1 MKKKILILGG
11 TGFIGQNLVTKLSK
25 NINYDLTTVAR
36 KTVYYKKID
45 KKINHIKCNLSKL
58 SDFKKFDN
66 KKFDYIINLSGN
78 INHKNKII
86 TKKIHSEAAKN
97 IFQYF
102 SKQKIKLFIQAG
114 SSLEYGET
122 TSPQVEK
129 LKCNPKSHYG
139 SSKLSS
145 SKFLE
150 KIAKKKK
157 IKYLILRLYQVYGPF
172 QKLDRLIPFT
182 IDNCLK
188 NKRFN
193 CSSGEQYRD
202 FLYINDLVNLFELIL
217 NHENIK
223 SGIYNVGFGLPV
235 KVKTVIKLINT
246 IIKKGEPNF
255 GGVKM
260 RPDEVEI
267 LYPDIKKIKKIL
279 NGNQRLHCLQE

>member
-36 KTVYYKKID
+36 RTVYYKKID

-114 SSLEYGET
+114 SSLEYGHIK
-122 TSPQVEK
+122 SPHYERFKTVK
-129 LKCNPKSHYG
+129 ISSLKSVYTK
-139 SSKLSS
+139 SKLLATKLFPDPMSPKIPIRIIS
-145 SKFLE
+145 LKVSPLSHLFQVLHHAKF
-150 KIAKKKK
+150 
-157 IKYLILRLYQVYGPF
+157 
-172 QKLDRLIPFT
+172 
-182 IDNCLK
+182 
-188 NKRFN
+188 
-193 CSSGEQYRD
+193 
-202 FLYINDLVNLFELIL
+202 
-217 NHENIK
+217 
-223 SGIYNVGFGLPV
+223 
-235 KVKTVIKLINT
+235 
-246 IIKKGEPNF
+246 
-255 GGVKM
+255 
-260 RPDEVEI
+260 
-267 LYPDIKKIKKIL
+267 
-279 NGNQRLHCLQE
+279 

>member
-36 KTVYYKKID
+36 KTVNYKKID

-102 SKQKIKLFIQAG
+102 SKQNIKLFIQAG

-129 LKCNPKSHYG
+129 LKCKPKSHYG

-145 SKFLE
+145 TKFLE

-157 IKYLILRLYQVYGPF
+157 DKISNFKAL
-172 QKLDRLIPFT
+172 
-182 IDNCLK
+182 
-188 NKRFN
+188 
-193 CSSGEQYRD
+193 SSLWT
-202 FLYINDLVNLFELIL
+202 F
-217 NHENIK
+217 
-223 SGIYNVGFGLPV
+223 S
-235 KVKTVIKLINT
+235 
-246 IIKKGEPNF
+246 
-255 GGVKM
+255 
-260 RPDEVEI
+260 
-267 LYPDIKKIKKIL
+267 KI
-279 NGNQRLHCLQE
+279 R